1 MYESPAFRLV
11 GIGFYFVASIL
22 IPLLLGIRIDD
33 KLDSEPICTML
44 MLVFGLIIAFV
55 GAYRQIQ
62 KVIKSKHR

>member
-11 GIGFYFVASIL
+11 GIGFYFVVSIL
-22 IPLLLGIRIDD
+22 IPLLLGMKIDE
-33 KLDSEPICTML
+33 KLDSDPIFTIL

-62 KVIKSKHR
+62 EVVKNKHR

>member
-11 GIGFYFVASIL
+11 GIGFYFVLSIV
-22 IPLLLGIRIDD
+22 IPLLLGIKIDE
-33 KLDSEPICTML
+33 KLNSEPICTMI

-62 KVIKSKHR
+62 EVVKSKHR